1 MDAQALL
8 DEIERLV
15 NRIEQLVDE
24 LYGAVR
30 NILEQIPGWLGWVRD
45 RLLDAWDYLCEKLQ
59 PLWDWIAKYFS
70 KPGAP
75 WDLQSL
81 AGRWTS
87 EVGSPVG
94 GQATVA
100 DAGTLL
106 ADDVWVGVAADRYK
120 QALAPQRA
128 AIAAA
133 KSALA
138 DGMSKA
144 LSGLATALW
153 VEFGVIAG
161 GLATLV
167 GCIIGAIASTST
179 VFGAPAGPF
188 IAAAGV
194 VVFLT
199 AATGAGFV
207 LSNAATNSKLDI
219 ERALADPAFGSGK
232 WPKAVVS

>member
-1 MDAQALL
+1 VLS
-8 DEIERLV
+8 R
-15 NRIEQLVDE
+15 
-24 LYGAVR
+24 
-30 NILEQIPGWLGWVRD
+30 IPGWLGWVRD
-45 RLLDAWDYLCEKLQ
+45 KLLDAWDYLCEKLQ
-59 PLWDWIAKYFS
+59 PLWDWIARYFS
-70 KPGAP
+70 KPGFP
-75 WDLQSL
+75 WELQST

-87 EVGSPVG
+87 EVGTPVG

-128 AIAAA
+128 AIAAVKTA
-133 KSALA
+133 FA

-144 LSGLATALW
+144 LSGVATALW
-153 VEFGVIAG
+153 VEFAAIAG

-167 GCIIGAIASTST
+167 GCIVGAIASTAT

-199 AATGAGFV
+199 AATGAGFI
-207 LSNAATNSKLDI
+207 LTNAATNAKLDI
-219 ERALADPAFGSGK
+219 ERALADPAFGGGK
-232 WPKAVVS
+232 WPVAVVS